1 MKKNSLLIF
10 GRKYIILSLF
20 LFVAL
25 ESRSQDILPPKP
37 YGAIPTDNQVE
48 WQKME
53 YYMFIHFG
61 PNTFTDK
68 EWGDG
73 SEDPRVF
80 NPTNLDTRQWARIA
94 KEAGMKAIIITAKH
108 HDGFCLWPSE
118 FSTHTVR
125 ESPWKDGKGD
135 ILKELSEACK
145 EYGLKFGVYLS
156 PWDRNH
162 PDYGTS
168 KYNQIFANT
177 LQEVLSNY
185 GEVFEQWFDGANGEG
200 PNGKIQKYD
209 WPLFHSVVYKNQ
221 PNAIIFS
228 DIGPG
233 TRWIGNESGIAGETN
248 WSTLNTEGFG
258 LGKLAPNQKVLNTGN
273 ENGQN
278 WIPGEADV
286 SIRPGWFYSP
296 KTDNKVKSLSQLLNI
311 YYSSVGRNANLLLN
325 VPVDRRGLIHP
336 NDSTRL
342 MEFRNVIDATFKSNL
357 AKGKKV
363 LVPNTRGNAKKYG
376 AQNLTDENFDTYWTV
391 DDGINNATL
400 TLDLGK
406 RTEIN
411 RLVLEE
417 YIPLGQRI
425 KSFSV
430 DYWNGDEFVELDKQ
444 TTVGYKRIL
453 TFSTIKTD
461 KIRINIVANAA
472 PILSE
477 IQVYKA
483 PEIIE
488 SPVLS
493 RTKDGLISIESGST
507 DAMVTYTTD
516 GTDPT
521 FQSKRFDKPFN
532 FRKGGIIK
540 SRTFINNGKDFS
552 DVVMAEYDMATDKW
566 KSSENSKSVADTDVQ
581 NAFDGNSE
589 TTWVTK
595 KSGEPYSQEI
605 SIDMGEMLTIGS
617 FTYTPSLSDSQAGN
631 IYKYNFYVSDDGTKW
646 QKIVSNGLFGNI
658 KNNPIKQ
665 TVNFDKKYK
674 ARFIKLESLSQV
686 DEKADWI
693 SIAEI
698 GIKPE

>member
-1 MKKNSLLIF
+1 MYLSYTDLRAIMMKKSNLLIF
-10 GRKYIILSLF
+10 GRRYIILSLL
-20 LFVAL
+20 LFAAI
-25 ESRSQDILPPKP
+25 ESRSQNVLPPAP
-37 YGAIPTDNQVE
+37 YGAVPNDNQIA

-73 SEDPRVF
+73 SEDPKVF

-94 KEAGMKAIIITAKH
+94 KGAGMKAIIITAKH

-168 KYNQIFANT
+168 KYNQVFANT

-200 PNGKIQKYD
+200 PNGKIQNYD
-209 WPLFHSVVYKNQ
+209 WPLFHRVVYNNQ
-221 PNAIIFS
+221 PNAVIFS

-233 TRWIGNESGIAGETN
+233 ARWIGNESGIAGETN

-258 LGKLAPNQKVLNTGN
+258 LGKLAPNPKVLNTGN

-296 KTDNKVKSLSQLLNI
+296 KTDNKVKSLNQLLDI

-342 MEFRNVIDATFKSNL
+342 MEFRKIIDATFKSNL
-357 AKGKKV
+357 AKDKKV
-363 LVPNTRGNAKKYG
+363 LVSNTRGNAKEYS
-376 AQNLTDENFDTYWTV
+376 AQNLIDENFDTYWTV

-411 RLVLEE
+411 RLVLQE

-430 DYWNGDEFVELDKQ
+430 DYWNGNEFVALDKQ

-453 TFSTIKTD
+453 TFSTITTT

-488 SPVLS
+488 SPV
-493 RTKDGLISIESGST
+493 
-507 DAMVTYTTD
+507 V
-516 GTDPT
+516 
-521 FQSKRFDKPFN
+521 
-532 FRKGGIIK
+532 
-540 SRTFINNGKDFS
+540 
-552 DVVMAEYDMATDKW
+552 
-566 KSSENSKSVADTDVQ
+566 SV
-581 NAFDGNSE
+581 N
-589 TTWVTK
+589 
-595 KSGEPYSQEI
+595 
-605 SIDMGEMLTIGS
+605 
-617 FTYTPSLSDSQAGN
+617 
-631 IYKYNFYVSDDGTKW
+631 
-646 QKIVSNGLFGNI
+646 
-658 KNNPIKQ
+658 
-665 TVNFDKKYK
+665 
-674 ARFIKLESLSQV
+674 
-686 DEKADWI
+686 
-693 SIAEI
+693 
-698 GIKPE
+698 